1 MMNGEKI
8 MLRALEPK
16 DADFMYELE
25 NDRKLWHL
33 SNTRVPISR
42 LRIED
47 FIERSSN
54 DLLSDHQWRL
64 CIEEISSGDCVG
76 FLDFFDYDPVHLR
89 AFLGIIII
97 EDKQNKG
104 YASEALNL
112 VLPYATQTLR
122 LHQLAAEVLEL
133 NNHSIQLFEKAGF
146 NKVGVK
152 KEWVWTGETYENEV
166 LLQKIL

>member
-1 MMNGEKI
+1 MMKGEDI
-8 MLRALEPK
+8 NLRALELK

-25 NDRKLWHL
+25 NRMQLWHL
-33 SNTRVPISR
+33 SNTRIPVSK

-54 DLLSDHQWRL
+54 DLLSDHQWRI
-64 CIEEISSGDCVG
+64 CIEENSSGECVG

-89 AFLGIIII
+89 AFIGIIITD
-97 EDKQNKG
+97 EKQNKG
-104 YASEALNL
+104 YASQALEL
-112 VLPYATQTLR
+112 ILPYAAKTLR

-133 NNHSIQLFEKAGF
+133 NEASIRLFEKAGF
-146 NKVGVK
+146 KKVGLK
-152 KEWVWTGETYENEV
+152 KDWVWTGEAYENEV